1 MPEKIA
7 GLPAHPLIIH
17 LPIVLGPV
25 VGLLCLL
32 LLVPRLREKLLIP
45 TAVLGVVFA
54 ASAIAAVISG
64 ENFLR
69 VLNLGDAIEAHEEAA
84 ETLRLLAIVLAVL
97 LVAFAAL
104 RNRLP
109 AVAAS
114 GLAVIV
120 AAVGVA
126 AIGFTVKTGHEG
138 ATLVWKQQFDAA
150 EQAEQQSDSGSG
162 RSSDDRGDS
171 GSESSSSSDDEP
183 SAKDMEMSPEEHE
196 AMQGG

>member
-32 LLVPRLREKLLIP
+32 LLSPKLRKKLLVP
-45 TAVLGVVFA
+45 TAALGVLFA

-64 ENFLR
+64 ENFLA
-69 VLNLGDAIEAHEEAA
+69 VLNIGEAIKEHADAAR
-84 ETLRLLAIVLAVL
+84 TLRLLAIVLAVL
-97 LVAFAAL
+97 LVIFAAL
-104 RNRLP
+104 RNKLP
-109 AVAAS
+109 ALAAS
-114 GLAVIV
+114 GLAVVV

-150 EQAEQQSDSGSG
+150 EGAQQQSRSGSDDSGEDEG
-162 RSSDDRGDS
+162 SSKEGD
-171 GSESSSSSDDEP
+171 ESAE
-183 SAKDMEMSPEEHE
+183 DMDMSPEEHD